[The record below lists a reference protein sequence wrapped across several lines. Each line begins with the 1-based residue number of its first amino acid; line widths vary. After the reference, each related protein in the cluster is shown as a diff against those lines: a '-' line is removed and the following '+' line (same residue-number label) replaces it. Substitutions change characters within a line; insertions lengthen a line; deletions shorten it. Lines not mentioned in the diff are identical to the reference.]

1 MGMGIALRKR
11 LSWKSLGINFKKKLR
26 NYKINRNNMEH
37 DIRPWGEYW
46 VLEDANTHKVKRIQV
61 NPGGRLSLQY
71 HHHRAEVWTIVSGIG
86 TITINEEIKDYKTGE
101 VAQIPQGA
109 HHRIENKT
117 QEPVVF
123 IEVQHGSYFGEDDIV
138 RIEDDYN
145 RK

>member
-1 MGMGIALRKR
+1 
-11 LSWKSLGINFKKKLR
+11 
-26 NYKINRNNMEH
+26 MEH

-71 HHHRAEVWTIVSGIG
+71 HHHRAEVWTTVSGIG
-86 TITINEEIKDYKTGE
+86 TITINETIKDYREGE
-101 VAQIPQGA
+101 VAIIPQGTL
-109 HHRIENKT
+109 HRIENKT

-123 IEVQHGSYFGEDDIV
+123 IEVQHGTYFGEDDIV